1 MPHVEAKLSSK
12 GQITIP
18 LAVREFFNLQPGDT
32 VDFYLDEASR
42 EVRIKARNRD
52 ASELFGSLN
61 AYSKP
66 EGRYVSVEDMNDA
79 VGRHLAEDDKRIQR
93 EWREWQEFKA
103 WQEARSS
110 VKRSAKSPAKH
121 SPKPAGAAE

>member
-42 EVRIKARNRD
+42 EVRIKARNRE

-103 WQEARSS
+103 WQEARAS